1 MQSMTGKLSSI
12 QLELLKV
19 YSFQPSET
27 DLLAIKKLLAGY
39 FAKKLVQQVDEA
51 VEKQNITSDELKSWL
66 NEKA

>member
-1 MQSMTGKLSSI
+1 MQSLPSKLSPL

-19 YSFQPSET
+19 YSFNPSEE
-27 DLLAIKKLLAGY
+27 DLLAIKKMLAAY

-51 VEKQNITSDELKSWL
+51 VEQQDISAKTLNSWL